1 MRKRIRIKKVVSRFF
16 IYGTLSFVAF
26 LFLIPMI
33 VMLITAIKSPPEIVN
48 TFALPQGIYVENFRV
63 AINSGIGR
71 GMINSIFIVVPGV
84 ILSTMLGAIAAYP
97 LSQFKFKGDKL
108 VYLILLSGMFI
119 PFQSQIIPL
128 FVLMRTL
135 RLYDT
140 FMALWVVHAVYGIPI
155 CTFYLRNYFA
165 TIPKSL
171 LEAAIVDGCSLPK
184 YFYKVLLRL
193 AQPGL
198 AAVIVLQ
205 SRSIWND
212 LLMGLSFTR
221 SPNVSPVTVIL
232 STLTGAMD
240 IQYGPLMAATLISII
255 PTVTIFLIFKRSFI
269 SGVLA
274 GSVKS

>member
-1 MRKRIRIKKVVSRFF
+1 VRKRIRIKKVVSRFF